1 MTERVA
7 VVTDS
12 SAALTDDLVSRWG
25 ITVVP
30 LQVMVDGEA
39 RLEGVGA
46 DGVLEALLAGKTVT
60 TSQPA
65 VEAFAGAF
73 RAAAAAGATAVV
85 AVLLSSRLSGTVAG
99 ARKAADAVSI
109 PVEVVDSRQVALG
122 TGFAALAAAA
132 VARAGASAEDVAATA
147 VEVAAS
153 ARCVFTVDTL
163 EFLRRGGRLS
173 SAAAAVG
180 RMLQVRPVL
189 EIVDGEVV
197 AAEKVRSTA
206 RARETVATRA
216 RHAVDTLTRPGVGI
230 LTVGDG
236 TYADGTAA
244 AFADAAMV
252 VRTDIGA
259 VLAVHAGPG
268 ALGVVTA
275 ELPAAL
281 LDAP

>member
-12 SAALTDDLVSRWG
+12 SAALPHDLVSRWG

-30 LQVMVDGEA
+30 LQVIVDGEA
-39 RLEGVGA
+39 RPEDVGA

-65 VEAFAGAF
+65 VEAFVTAF
-73 RAAAAAGATAVV
+73 RAAEAGGAAAVV

-99 ARKAADAVSI
+99 ATKAADAVGI

-132 VARAGASAEDVAATA
+132 AARAGAGVEEVAATA
-147 VEVAAS
+147 VKVAAS

-173 SAAAAVG
+173 SAAAAMG

-206 RARETVATRA
+206 RAREAVAARA
-216 RHAVDTLTRPGVGI
+216 QRAAQTLTHPGVGI

-236 TYADGTAA
+236 AYADATAA
-244 AFADAAMV
+244 AFADAALLL
-252 VRTDIGA
+252 RTDIGA

-281 LDAP
+281 LDGP